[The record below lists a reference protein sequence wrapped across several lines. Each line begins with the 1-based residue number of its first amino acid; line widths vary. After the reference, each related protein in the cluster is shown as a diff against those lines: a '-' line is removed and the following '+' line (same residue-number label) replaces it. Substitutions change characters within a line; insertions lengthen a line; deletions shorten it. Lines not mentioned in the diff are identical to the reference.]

1 MSNKKKFFIIFL
13 FILLDSFLL
22 VGYLVIRDKTNL
34 INLKKEVKEIDKL
47 DITKDSYDRR
57 IKTSGDYALV
67 EKTIKN
73 YLNDYSNGVQE
84 VKSTMNDP
92 KLTKI
97 LSYDNYSSDG
107 FEFVESFKYLSDK
120 KEKFNK
126 EIDKLIKKSDK
137 KYIEKYIDKK
147 IKDNYYNNLCNELMI
162 TKKRTKSFEETKSTL
177 EGIKTKVN
185 KIIDTSSEILTL
197 IKDNKDDCVLEDD
210 QIKFKSKAVF
220 DKYNEL
226 INKIKE
232 D

>member
-34 INLKKEVKEIDKL
+34 TNLEKEVKEINKL
-47 DITKDSYDRR
+47 DITKDKFNRR

-73 YLNDYSNGVQE
+73 YLNDYSKGVQE
-84 VKSTMNDP
+84 VKNTMNDS

-97 LSYDNYSSDG
+97 LSFDNYSTDG
-107 FEFVESFKYLSDK
+107 FEFVESFKYLTST
-120 KEKFNK
+120 KESFNK
-126 EIDKLIKKSDK
+126 EIDLLIKKSDK

-162 TKKRTKSFEETKSTL
+162 TKERTKSFEETKKTL
-177 EGIKTKVN
+177 EEIKSKVN
-185 KIIDTSSEILTL
+185 KVIDTSTEVLNL
-197 IKDNKDDCVLEDD
+197 LKDNKDDCVLEEG

-232 D
+232 G

>member
-34 INLKKEVKEIDKL
+34 TNLKKEVKEINKL
-47 DITKDSYDRR
+47 DITKDSYNRR

-73 YLNDYSNGVQE
+73 YLNDYSNGVQK
-84 VKSTMNDP
+84 VKSTMNAS
-92 KLTKI
+92 KLTKV
-97 LSYDNYSSDG
+97 LSFDNYSTDG
-107 FEFVESFKYLSDK
+107 FEFVESFKYLSSE
-120 KEKFNK
+120 KESFNK
-126 EIDKLIKKSDK
+126 EIDLLIKKSDK

-147 IKDNYYNNLCNELMI
+147 IKDSYYNNLCTELMI
-162 TKKRTKSFEETKSTL
+162 TEERVKSLEETKNTL
-177 EGIKTKVN
+177 EEIKTKVN
-185 KIIDTSSEILTL
+185 KIIDTSTEVLNL
-197 IKDNKDDCVLEDD
+197 LKDNKDDCVLEDG

-226 INKIKE
+226 TNKIKE

>member
-34 INLKKEVKEIDKL
+34 TNLKKEVSEINKL
-47 DITKDSYDRR
+47 DITKDNFNRR

-73 YLNDYSNGVQE
+73 YLIDYSKGVQE
-84 VKSTMNDP
+84 VKSTMNDS

-97 LSYDNYSSDG
+97 LSFDNYSTDG
-107 FEFVESFKYLSDK
+107 FEFVESFKYLNSE
-120 KEKFNK
+120 KEEFNK
-126 EIDKLIKKSDK
+126 EIDSLIKKSDK

-147 IKDNYYNNLCNELMI
+147 IKDNYYNNLCNELMVTEERI
-162 TKKRTKSFEETKSTL
+162 KSLEETKKTL
-177 EGIKTKVN
+177 EEIKSKVN
-185 KIIDTSSEILTL
+185 KIIDTSTEVLNL
-197 IKDNKDDCVLEDD
+197 LKDNKDDCILEDG
-210 QIKFKSKAVF
+210 QIKFKSKSVY
-220 DKYNEL
+220 DRYNEL

>member
-13 FILLDSFLL
+13 FIILDAFLL

-34 INLKKEVKEIDKL
+34 SSLKKEVKELEKL
-47 DITKDSYDRR
+47 DITKDNFDRR

-73 YLNDYSNGVQE
+73 YLDDYSNDVQD
-84 VKSTMNDP
+84 VKESMNDT

-97 LSYDNYSSDG
+97 LSYDNYSTDG
-107 FEFVESFKYLSDK
+107 FEFNESFKYLNTK
-120 KEKFNK
+120 KEDFNK
-126 EIDKLIKKSDK
+126 KIDSLIERSNKE
-137 KYIEKYIDKK
+137 YIEKYIDKK
-147 IKDNYYNNLCNELMI
+147 IEDKYYNNLCKELMI
-162 TKKRTKSFEETKSTL
+162 TKSRMKSIEETKTTL
-177 EGIKTKVN
+177 DGIKNKVN
-185 KIIDTSSEILTL
+185 KVIDTSNEILTL
-197 IKDNKDDCVLEDD
+197 LKDNQGDCVLEEG
-210 QIKFKSKAVF
+210 QIKFKSKGVF